1 MDSYPKKTWMDRYGM
16 TGALAVHRTWQI
28 WSVLLEQLRVL
39 LQVVYAGLWA
49 VFQMCGLEIHLRI
62 IAQRSQVQ
70 HIGFP
75 SHVEELFSSPH
86 SFKENAASIVTS
98 LNNMTLGDIDS
109 FANGMECQVSSF
121 EPMFFN
127 LNVDAEEE
135 PECCNSFE
143 TSAAFFLSDT
153 NALLHSPFSRDLESR
168 PRVHCQDV
176 KTSRVIGHKSE
187 CLQSDASDPASGM
200 ACQVSS
206 LKPAFCNLEA
216 DAEEE
221 DPECRS
227 SFENPSAFLFS
238 DTNGVL
244 HSPFCNDQE
253 IPPKVN
259 LQDVEASEV
268 VERKSGSLQSIT
280 YDDNN
285 DSEDLSF
292 WSESSDEECD
302 MEASQRLWE
311 SFTSTSD
318 PYNLFMFSAPI
329 SSGLQDPQYEER
341 KTLSWDEDLTENV
354 DKRAESDC
362 VNFVQ
367 TWSVLE
373 SEDSSWDSGSNSGDS
388 EEEDNDKLW
397 ESFISPRDPYNPLH
411 FTACASSSFSKPR
424 PSPCLTG
431 CSASATE
438 ERNPA
443 ENRSPVL
450 SSCSEEDGDSEAE
463 DDDDDDEDDD
473 DEILQTSA
481 IDENEKLWKLFSQS
495 TDPYHPLNFKAC
507 IESFPDA
514 KAPVGF
520 VWENDRTLEATVKKA
535 SCAKPALPKRDYKH
549 DCTNRS
555 THRLCPWRK
564 KRNAPVECHG
574 GHKKDLHRK
583 VTFSPVVHVHVMH
596 AWDFALRAAR
606 RGPWEEMARD
616 RDRFGRRIRE
626 TEEAIGYCLDD
637 VHRQQMQARFQR
649 EKTEPPSA
657 PT

>member
-98 LNNMTLGDIDS
+98 LNNMTLGEIDS

-127 LNVDAEEE
+127 LDVDAEEE

-168 PRVHCQDV
+168 PRVHFQDV
-176 KTSRVIGHKSE
+176 ETSRVVGHK
-187 CLQSDASDPASGM
+187 SDASDPASGM

-206 LKPAFCNLEA
+206 FEPTFCHLEA
-216 DAEEE
+216 DAEGED
-221 DPECRS
+221 DPECCS
-227 SFENPSAFLFS
+227 PFESPSAFFFG

-244 HSPFCNDQE
+244 HSPFCHEPE
-253 IPPKVN
+253 IPPKLN

-268 VERKSGSLQSIT
+268 VERASGSLHSIA
-280 YDDNN
+280 YDEIN

-292 WSESSDEECD
+292 WGESSDEEECD
-302 MEASQRLWE
+302 VEASQRLWE

-329 SSGLQDPQYEER
+329 SSGLQDVALTRATDPQDEER
-341 KTLSWDEDLTENV
+341 KTPSWDEDV
-354 DKRAESDC
+354 DKRAESNC

-367 TWSVLE
+367 NWSVSE
-373 SEDSSWDSGSNSGDS
+373 SEDSSWDSDSSSGDS

-438 ERNPA
+438 ERNRA

-450 SSCSEEDGDSEAE
+450 SSCSEEDGDSE
-463 DDDDDDEDDD
+463 DDDDEGP
-473 DEILQTSA
+473 QASA
-481 IDENEKLWKLFSQS
+481 IDENEKLWNLFSQS

-535 SCAKPALPKRDYKH
+535 SCAKPALPKRDCKH

-555 THRLCPWRK
+555 ARRLCPWRK

-626 TEEAIGYCLDD
+626 TEEAIGYCLHD

-649 EKTEPPSA
+649 EKTAPPSA